1 MKFVSF
7 KQENKKS
14 WGILEGDTIVDLGAI
29 RLVGGASLG
38 ESMRRN
44 LVPLALDLR
53 DTAPTVNRAS
63 VELLPPVT
71 DAGKIICVGLN
82 YADHIAEMNR
92 PTPEFPVIFTRF
104 NDSLVGDGEALVAPT
119 NSMKFD
125 FEGEMAV
132 VIGSTVRHA
141 TREEAQAAV
150 FGYSVFNDGSIRD
163 YQRHTHQ
170 FAPGKNFPK
179 SGSFGPAIVTPDEID
194 DLGSKRITTKVNDVV
209 VQDSTLD
216 QLIFSVEDLIIYCS
230 EWTTLNPGDVIV
242 TGTPGGVGDGRDP
255 QLWLFPGDV
264 VEVEVEGIGRLVNP
278 VIEERS

>member
-7 KQENKKS
+7 KQDNRKS
-14 WGILEGDTIVDLGAI
+14 WGILEGDNIVDLGAI
-29 RLVGGASLG
+29 RLVGWASLG
-38 ESMRRN
+38 ESLRRN

-53 DTAPTVNRAS
+53 DTAPSVSRAA
-63 VELLPPVT
+63 VELLPPIT

-82 YADHIAEMNR
+82 YADHVAEMNR

-104 NDSLVGDGEALVAPT
+104 NDSLVGDGEPLVAPR

-125 FEGEMAV
+125 YEGEMAI
-132 VIGSTVRHA
+132 VIGETVRHVSP
-141 TREEAQAAV
+141 EEAEKAI

-179 SGSFGPAIVTPDEID
+179 TGSFGPVIVTPDEID
-194 DLGSKRITTKVNDVV
+194 DLGSKRITTKVNDLV

-216 QLIFSVEDLIIYCS
+216 QLIFNCADLISYCS

-278 VIEERS
+278 VIEER

>member
-1 MKFVSF
+1 MKFISF
-7 KQENKKS
+7 KQDNRKS
-14 WGILEGDTIVDLGAI
+14 WGLLEGDEIVDLGAI

-38 ESMRRN
+38 ESLRRN

-53 DTAPTVNRAS
+53 DTAPRVSRAS
-63 VELLPPVT
+63 VELLPPIT

-82 YADHIAEMNR
+82 YADHVAEMNR
-92 PTPEFPVIFTRF
+92 PTPEYPVIFTRF
-104 NDSLVGDGEALVAPT
+104 NDSLVGDGEALVAPR

-125 FEGEMAV
+125 YEGEMAI
-132 VIGSTVRHA
+132 VIGETVRHVSP
-141 TREEAQAAV
+141 EQAEKAI

-179 SGSFGPAIVTPDEID
+179 TGSFGPVVVTPDEIS

-216 QLIFSVEDLIIYCS
+216 QLIFNCADLISYCS

-278 VIEERS
+278 VIEER

>member
-1 MKFVSF
+1 MKFISF
-7 KQENKKS
+7 KQDNRKS
-14 WGILEGDTIVDLGAI
+14 WGILEGEEIIDLGAI
-29 RLVGGASLG
+29 RLVGWASLG
-38 ESMRRN
+38 ESLRRN
-44 LVPLALDLR
+44 LVPLALDLK
-53 DTAPTVNRAS
+53 DTAPKVSRAS
-63 VELLPPVT
+63 VELLPAIP

-82 YADHIAEMNR
+82 YADHVAEMNR
-92 PTPEFPVIFTRF
+92 PTPEYPVIFTRF
-104 NDSLVGDGEALVAPT
+104 NDSLVGDGEALVAPR

-125 FEGEMAV
+125 YEGEMAI
-132 VIGSTVRHA
+132 VIGETVRHVSSA
-141 TREEAQAAV
+141 EAEKAI

-179 SGSFGPAIVTPDEID
+179 TGSFGPVIVTPDEID
-194 DLGSKRITTKVNDVV
+194 DLGSKRITTKVNDVL

-216 QLIFSVEDLIIYCS
+216 QLIFNCADLIAYCS

-278 VIEERS
+278 VIEER